1 MSTDR
6 LTVRERRVVAI
17 TTVLLYNEIVVK
29 DRRMPLNNVLG
40 RPVVGNDFFDRER
53 DLARIWRRLGNDSI
67 LLLAPRRVGK
77 TSLLH
82 RVEQTAEQHGV
93 RAVYVSAA
101 DRNREIDF
109 IIKLYEAIGRLESGG
124 KAVGAALRRLGRRL
138 PRLRKIEI
146 AKVFTAEFAD
156 ASANEWQELG
166 DALLRVLRETEQRW
180 VFLIDELP
188 LFVLTLLGHGR
199 ERTRAFLNWLRE
211 SRIDPAAGLSVKW
224 LLAGS
229 IGLDTVA
236 ARERL
241 GDTINDLAIESL
253 GPFSREDADLFLQEL
268 AKSHGL
274 VLEEAVRLHILDRIG
289 WLIPYHLQLVFS
301 VLVDLGV
308 QHPTIADTER
318 AYRGMLEPAR
328 KAHFD
333 WWVQRLHE
341 ELGKL
346 DADHALELLAAVARV
361 EEGASRSVLTET
373 LRARGVS
380 EERHHRFLLDA
391 LENDGYL
398 VVDEGRHVFR
408 SPLLRDYWRARVLS

>member
-1 MSTDR
+1 M
-6 LTVRERRVVAI
+6 A
-17 TTVLLYNEIVVK
+17 
-29 DRRMPLNNVLG
+29 LNNVLG
-40 RPVVGNDFFDRER
+40 RPVVGDDFFDRER
-53 DLARIWRRLGNDSI
+53 DLARLWRRLVNDNV

-82 RVEQTAEQHGV
+82 RLEQTADHHGF
-93 RAVYVSAA
+93 RSVYISVA

-109 IIKLYEAIGRLESGG
+109 VVKLYEAIGRLESGS
-124 KAVGAALRRLGRRL
+124 KAIGAALRRVGRRL

-146 AKVFTAEFAD
+146 AKIFTAEFAD
-156 ASANEWQELG
+156 ASANDWQDLG

-188 LFVLTLLGHGR
+188 LFVLSLLGLGR
-199 ERTRAFLNWLRE
+199 ERTRTFLNWFRE
-211 SRIDPAAGLSVKW
+211 SRIDRDANLSVRW

-253 GPFSREDADLFLQEL
+253 GPFSREDADRFLQALGE
-268 AKSHGL
+268 SHGL
-274 VLEEAVRLHILDRIG
+274 VLGEDVRTHLLDRIG
-289 WLIPYHLQLVFS
+289 WPIPYHLQLVFS
-301 VLVDLGV
+301 ALVDQGLAQPGV
-308 QHPTIADTER
+308 GDAER
-318 AYRGMLEPAR
+318 AYRGLLEPAR
-328 KAHFD
+328 KANFD

-341 ELGKL
+341 ELGKI
-346 DADHALELLAAVARV
+346 DAHHSLEVLAAVARA
-361 EEGASRSVLTET
+361 EGGASRSVLTEL
-373 LRARGVS
+373 LRARGVGDDG
-380 EERHHRFLLDA
+380 HHKFLLDA

-398 VVDEGRHVFR
+398 VVDDGRTLFR